1 MSDNTGI
8 PAPPSGT
15 IVDTD
20 PTASQI
26 PPPPSGTIVDAAPQ
40 TPHDLTVEEYSAL
53 PTDQQK
59 AYDKHIREGRSV
71 LDPATGFIKSV
82 GSTVNTLSGLISR
95 VAPSIVRPSDVAGI
109 TKIETPSNFMQQVG
123 SVGESIAEFFLGDE
137 ALQALPIAKRL
148 KMATEAAE
156 FADSHPVIAKIM
168 GHGIQAI
175 RGGAVTTGQQLAHG
189 ASPSDA
195 LKTGAEATALGTG
208 VGAAIEG
215 AGALKNAVSESAAQ
229 APLQAGIRQTAG
241 RVAQEAEVVAPKTP
255 SMYKTVEEV
264 GDNVLDK
271 AKDLYQTLDEAT
283 GGKVQR
289 FRDRLDNIRQQLN
302 GLTGTE
308 EDAAKEAS
316 LLKAQKETEE
326 AMQEAF
332 AEAKTKGVDP
342 DTLKQADQIFKQSQA
357 LYDLDTAVQRSTSG
371 KPAGVGTKGL
381 PETVDPKKL
390 APRVTALWKSDRL
403 QQALGEEHATDLMDY
418 VGEAAKH
425 QQTAI
430 KIKGFLKMAGI
441 ATGLL
446 GGGTVVGHVVH
457 ALGQ

>member
-1 MSDNTGI
+1 
-8 PAPPSGT
+8 
-15 IVDTD
+15 
-20 PTASQI
+20 
-26 PPPPSGTIVDAAPQ
+26 
-40 TPHDLTVEEYSAL
+40 
-53 PTDQQK
+53 
-59 AYDKHIREGRSV
+59 
-71 LDPATGFIKSV
+71 
-82 GSTVNTLSGLISR
+82 
-95 VAPSIVRPSDVAGI
+95 
-109 TKIETPSNFMQQVG
+109 
-123 SVGESIAEFFLGDE
+123 
-137 ALQALPIAKRL
+137 
-148 KMATEAAE
+148 
-156 FADSHPVIAKIM
+156 
-168 GHGIQAI
+168 
-175 RGGAVTTGQQLAHG
+175 
-189 ASPSDA
+189 
-195 LKTGAEATALGTG
+195 
-208 VGAAIEG
+208 
-215 AGALKNAVSESAAQ
+215 
-229 APLQAGIRQTAG
+229 
-241 RVAQEAEVVAPKTP
+241 
-255 SMYKTVEEV
+255 MYKTVEEV